1 MGPVSY
7 THLDVYKRQLLSFGE
22 TLQDILSSIRKYKS
36 EKNLSMKAELGRIV
50 LHVSEKKAQEIG
62 DTMPDLYGCCHAD
75 TIEVCIDDTESI
87 EIEEA
92 WI

>member
-1 MGPVSY
+1 
-7 THLDVYKRQLLSFGE
+7 
-22 TLQDILSSIRKYKS
+22 
-36 EKNLSMKAELGRIV
+36 MKAELGRIV

>member
-1 MGPVSY
+1 MKLPVVIHSRDAAKD
-7 THLDVYKRQLLSFGE
+7 TLD
-22 TLQDILSSIRKYKS
+22 I
-36 EKNLSMKAELGRIV
+36 MK
-50 LHVSEKKAQEIG
+50 EKKAQEIG